1 MLRFVKVGKGCYAPA
16 MSQSAQE
23 IHNFCIIAHID
34 HGKSTLADRMLEM
47 TGTVESRDMKE
58 QMLDSMELERERGI
72 TIKLQP
78 VRMEWR
84 GSVLNL
90 IDTPGHVDF
99 QYEVSRSLQAVEG
112 AVLLVDATQ
121 GVQAQTIA
129 NVYLAIEQNLTI
141 IPVINKIDLPAANV
155 TKVAKEIV
163 DLLGVESDDI
173 LHISAKTGQGV
184 EAVLE
189 AVVDQV
195 PVPRA
200 RDNLSSA
207 GEQVVRALVFDSVYD
222 DYKGVV
228 AYVRM
233 VDGEIATGD
242 SLVFLGT
249 GASDRVVETGVFAPA
264 FKATGRLRAGEIGY
278 IATGL
283 KNVQE
288 ARVGDTITLAKN
300 RELAAVLPGFT
311 IPQPKVFA
319 GIYPAQGDQ
328 YAQLREAIEKLTLN
342 DASLVAQAEQSE
354 ALGQGYRCG
363 FLGILHLEIVQE
375 RLSREWNLDLV
386 VTIPSV
392 KYRVKKT
399 GGEVLDVHTPAAWPD
414 PSVIESCSEQFVQA
428 EVIFP
433 TEYMGAVFEVM
444 KQHEGELKL
453 QEHLGEDRLMIKYS
467 LPLRELVVDL
477 YDQLKSATAGYGS
490 LSYELGEWKSAD
502 VVKLSMLVNHEPVE
516 AMSLIAPRTKAAS
529 LGRRMVERLKEVLPK
544 QLFAVPIQAAVG
556 GTIVARE
563 TLPAM
568 RKDVTGHLY
577 GGDVTRKKKL
587 LAKQKKGKKK
597 LAGKGTV
604 DIPAEA
610 YIALFRR

>member
-1 MLRFVKVGKGCYAPA
+1 
-16 MSQSAQE
+16 MSETPQK

-47 TGTVESRDMKE
+47 TGTVDSRDMKE
-58 QMLDSMELERERGI
+58 QLLDSMELERERGI

-84 GSVLNL
+84 SSVLNL

-155 TKVAKEIV
+155 ARVEKELI
-163 DLLGVESDDI
+163 DLLGAGADEI
-173 LHISAKTGQGV
+173 LHISAKTGEGV
-184 EAVLE
+184 EAVLD
-189 AVVDQV
+189 VVVSRV
-195 PVPRA
+195 PES
-200 RDNLSSA
+200 NLERTSDPL
-207 GEQVVRALVFDSVYD
+207 RALVFDSVYD

-228 AYVRM
+228 AYVRV
-233 VDGEIATGD
+233 VDGIVATGD
-242 SLVFLGT
+242 SLAFLGT
-249 GASDRVVETGVFAPA
+249 GASDRVVETGVFTPS
-264 FKATGRLRAGEIGY
+264 FEATDSLRAGEIGY

-283 KNVQE
+283 KNIQE
-288 ARVGDTITLAKN
+288 ARVGDTITLVKDC
-300 RELAAVLPGFT
+300 AVVQPLPGFT

-319 GIYPAQGDQ
+319 GIYLAQGDQ
-328 YAQLREAIEKLTLN
+328 YAKLREAIEKLMLN

-386 VTIPSV
+386 VTVPSV

-414 PSVIESCSEQFVQA
+414 PGGIESCSEQFVQA

-444 KQHEGELKL
+444 KQHEGELVN

-502 VVKLSMLVNHEPVE
+502 VVKLSMLVNHEPIE
-516 AMSLIAPRTKAAS
+516 AMSLIAPRTKATS
-529 LGRRMVERLKEVLPK
+529 LGRRMVERLKDVLPK

-563 TLPAM
+563 TLPA
-568 RKDVTGHLY
+568 RGKDVTGHLY
-577 GGDVTRKKKL
+577 GGDVTRKRKL
-587 LAKQKKGKKK
+587 LEKQKKGKKK

>member
-1 MLRFVKVGKGCYAPA
+1 MLEKKRR
-16 MSQSAQE
+16 

-34 HGKSTLADRMLEM
+34 HGKSTLADRMLEI

-58 QMLDSMELERERGI
+58 QLLDSMDLERERGI

-78 VRMEWR
+78 VRMVWKDA
-84 GSVLNL
+84 VLNL

-112 AVLLVDATQ
+112 ALLLVDASQ

-141 IPVINKIDLPAANV
+141 IPVINKIDLPVANV
-155 TKVAKEIV
+155 VAVEKELV
-163 DLLGVESDDI
+163 DLLGVTADEI
-173 LHISAKTGQGV
+173 LHVSAKTGQGV
-184 EAVLE
+184 EAVLA
-189 AVVDQV
+189 AVISRV
-195 PVPRA
+195 PQSNLNRPSA
-200 RDNLSSA
+200 NDNDPL
-207 GEQVVRALVFDSVYD
+207 RALVFDSVYD

-228 AYVRM
+228 AYVRV
-233 VDGEIATGD
+233 VDGVVAIGD
-242 SLVFLGT
+242 SIAFLGT
-249 GASDRVVETGVFAPA
+249 GASDRVVETGIFTPS
-264 FKATGRLRAGEIGY
+264 FEATDSLRAGAIGY

-283 KNVQE
+283 KNVHE
-288 ARVGDTITLAKN
+288 ARVGDTITLVKN
-300 RELAAVLPGFT
+300 RAMVQPLPGFT

-328 YAQLREAIEKLTLN
+328 YGALREAIEKLMLN

-354 ALGQGYRCG
+354 ALGQGYQCG
-363 FLGILHLEIVQE
+363 FLGILHLEIVTE
-375 RLSREWNLDLV
+375 RLSREWNLDLI
-386 VTIPSV
+386 VTVPSV
-392 KYRVKKT
+392 KYQVKKT
-399 GGEVLDVHTPAAWPD
+399 SGEKIEVHTPAAWPD
-414 PSVIESCSEQFVQA
+414 PSGIESCSEQFVQA

-444 KQHEGELKL
+444 KQHEAKPES
-453 QEHLGEDRLMIKYS
+453 QEHIGEGRLMIKYS

-477 YDQLKSATAGYGS
+477 YDHLKSATAGYGS
-490 LSYELGEWKSAD
+490 LSYELGDWRQAD
-502 VVKLSMLVNHEPVE
+502 VIKLTLLVNHEPVE
-516 AMSLIAPRTKAAS
+516 AMSLITPRAKAEQV
-529 LGRRMVERLKEVLPK
+529 GRRMVERLKLVLPK
-544 QLFAVPIQAAVG
+544 QLFAVPLQATVG

-563 TLPAM
+563 TLPAL

-610 YIALFRR
+610 YVALFKR